1 MRRMSLEHKTG
12 VAIGLT
18 IFIAVFGEA
27 IGELI
32 AQHLIEIGCVLIMTG
47 VLIMWWSSYDD

>member
-1 MRRMSLEHKTG
+1 MKTEHRTG

-18 IFIAVFGEA
+18 IFVVVCGEA
-27 IGELI
+27 LGELV
-32 AQHLIEIGCVLIMTG
+32 ARYMLEIGCVLIVAA